1 MNGEK
6 KEIILT
12 RSLLNFKFAIV
23 IAHILIREY
32 PEKPR
37 RYAAFFFIWRSVGLS
52 LLRYFAIVVA
62 LLSQVK
68 KSGSNPHH
76 NAIFWHFPKTLIH
89 CRLYRQCSDS
99 NRYACRVAFTY
110 VSASVIAVAPRGK
123 EPSRVNFCRRE
134 ENPRWIDFSLAFK
147 FRLKIFL
154 CCWSMA
160 ELLTKKAFFL
170 ICGKNNL
177 TNLIAIKISP

>member
-62 LLSQVK
+62 LLCYRCCVTLLSLSRYFLKSK
-68 KSGSNPHH
+68 KVAQTRITTPFSGTS
-76 NAIFWHFPKTLIH
+76 PKPLYIVDYIDNVATATATL
-89 CRLYRQCSDS
+89 
-99 NRYACRVAFTY
+99 A
-110 VSASVIAVAPRGK
+110 AS
-123 EPSRVNFCRRE
+123 PS
-134 ENPRWIDFSLAFK
+134 LT
-147 FRLKIFL
+147 FRLASLPSHHAEKNQ
-154 CCWSMA
+154 A
-160 ELLTKKAFFL
+160 ELTFVGEKKILVGL
-170 ICGKNNL
+170 IFRL
-177 TNLIAIKISP
+177 HLSLD